1 MVGAVALNGPRRTL
15 EGKRPYRMRSA
26 DERRPYKKSGNKARR
41 PGSHLTRKLICPM
54 FSPAEKFE
62 LTAIPVVT
70 AAVAWLAPR
79 PGATLEAGELIAG
92 AALLIL
98 VQGFFRDLWL
108 LRQARRQSAAA
119 PAREARCMCVESALG
134 MTGIVAGIGLVGLGF
149 TRSIVLNPL
158 VLAAAVFAA
167 MAVGFL
173 LKDFVFE
180 WAPWKIYRE
189 KDHAQVIFRWRK

>member
-1 MVGAVALNGPRRTL
+1 M
-15 EGKRPYRMRSA
+15 
-26 DERRPYKKSGNKARR
+26 
-41 PGSHLTRKLICPM
+41 
-54 FSPAEKFE
+54 SPAEKFE
-62 LTAIPVVT
+62 LAAIPVVT
-70 AAVAWLAPR
+70 AGVAWLAPR
-79 PGATLEAGELIAG
+79 AGVTLEVGELLAG

-134 MTGIVAGIGLVGLGF
+134 MTGVVAGIGLVGLGF
-149 TRSIVLNPL
+149 TRSVFLSGP
-158 VLAAAVFAA
+158 VLAAVVFVA
-167 MAVGFL
+167 MTVGFL

-180 WAPWKIYRE
+180 WSPWKIYRE